1 MRSNVTV
8 GPPIDLAV
16 CVAGGFQVTHQRRL
30 GADDPDLRAIRTHW
44 EQALRRSVRELPAVR
59 FGGP

>member
-16 CVAGGFQVTHQRRL
+16 CAADEFQITRYRRL
-30 GADDPDLRAIRTHW
+30 GADDPDLRAIRQQW
-44 EQALRRSVRELPAVR
+44 EQALRRGVKELPAVR
-59 FGGP
+59 FDVP